1 MNKDY
6 FIINAADQMEAA
18 SLRFVRSYCRHFF
31 REHEKASPDEVRSEF
46 LNHLK
51 FIYKFYMYEVFHDPE
66 HFKFVK
72 RVESIEEGPDSFTP
86 IFTIH
91 DDMYSTMIKRTQP
104 NSINNIKDENR
115 KDYPR

>member
-6 FIINAADQMEAA
+6 FIINAADQLEAA
-18 SLRFVRSYCRHFF
+18 SLRFVRSYFRHFF
-31 REHEKASPDEVRSEF
+31 RLHEKASLDDVRTEF

-51 FIYKFYMYEVFHDPE
+51 FVYKFYMYEVFHDPE

-91 DDMYSTMIKRTQP
+91 DDMYSTIIKRNKHYEQ
-104 NSINNIKDENR
+104 NKQQ
-115 KDYPR
+115 

>member
-6 FIINAADQMEAA
+6 FIINAADQLEATT
-18 SLRFVRSYCRHFF
+18 LRMVRTFLRQFL
-31 REHEKASPDEVRSEF
+31 REHEKATPDEVRSEF
-46 LNHLK
+46 LKHLK
-51 FIYKFYMYEVFHDPE
+51 FVYKFYMYEIFHDPE

-91 DDMYSTMIKRTQP
+91 DDMYSTMIKR
-104 NSINNIKDENR
+104 NKSIETYNK
-115 KDYPR
+115 

>member
-6 FIINAADQMEAA
+6 FIINAADQLEAA
-18 SLRFVRSYCRHFF
+18 TLRFVRSYLRQYFKK
-31 REHEKASPDEVRSEF
+31 HEKTSLDEVRTEF

-51 FIYKFYMYEVFHDPE
+51 FVYKFYMYEVFHDPE

-86 IFTIH
+86 IFTLH
-91 DDMYSTMIKRTQP
+91 DDMYSTMIKHTQP
-104 NSINNIKDENR
+104 NSINH
-115 KDYPR
+115 